1 MSKEKLLL
9 EGETIVFTGS
19 REPAEA
25 VRHAKSL
32 GAETLYLPLVTTSIR
47 QSEKP
52 DFNSYDWLIFT
63 SRTSAEAFCQ
73 LHETVGAKIAA
84 VGDQTA
90 AVLKQHGYTPDFI
103 PQIFSADNFIQ
114 EFPAIAGDAK
124 CLFIKGSLA
133 KNTISSMA
141 MQVDEWTVYDTVLNK
156 DNAEKV
162 MLLKDITIL
171 FASPSAVSAYRQA
184 GGDWSNIRIAA
195 IGHVTKQAIQ
205 ANGGT
210 VDFTPEKYTYIEV
223 INEIAKGSLSK

>member
-1 MSKEKLLL
+1 MSKEKPLLG
-9 EGETIVFTGS
+9 GETIVFTGS

-25 VRHAKSL
+25 VRHAHSL

-63 SRTSAEAFCQ
+63 SRTSAQAFCQ

-90 AVLKQHGYTPDFI
+90 AVLRQHGYTPDFI
-103 PQIFSADNFIQ
+103 PQIFSADHFIQ
-114 EFPAIAGDAK
+114 EFPSIAGQAK

-133 KNTISSMA
+133 KNTIASMP
-141 MQVDEWTVYDTVLNK
+141 MQVDEWTVYDTVLNME
-156 DNAEKV
+156 NAEKLV
-162 MLLKDITIL
+162 LLKDIIIL

-184 GGDWSNIRIAA
+184 GGDWSSIRTAA
-195 IGHVTKQAIQ
+195 IGHVTKKAI
-205 ANGGT
+205 AENGGT

-223 INEIAKGSLSK
+223 INEIAKGSFSK

>member
-1 MSKEKLLL
+1 MSKKKQLL

-25 VRHAKSL
+25 VRHAQSL

-52 DFNSYDWLIFT
+52 DFNGYDWLIFT
-63 SRTSAEAFCQ
+63 SRTSAQVFCQ
-73 LHETVGAKIAA
+73 LHETIGAKIAA

-90 AVLKQHGYTPDFI
+90 AVLQQHGYTLDFI
-103 PQIFSADNFIQ
+103 PQIFSADHFIQ
-114 EFPAIAGDAK
+114 EFPPIAGNAK
-124 CLFIKGSLA
+124 CLFIKGSMA
-133 KNTISSMA
+133 KNTIASMP

-156 DNAEKV
+156 ENAEQLV
-162 MLLKDITIL
+162 ELKNITIL

-184 GGDWSNIRIAA
+184 GGNWANIRTAA
-195 IGHVTKQAIQ
+195 IGHVTQEAIQ

-210 VDFTPEKYTYIEV
+210 VDFTPKKYTYIEV